1 MSKYI
6 PLPSERQGTD
16 DSFSRSPKRLTERL
30 GLRGK
35 TTKSLSESRI
45 GLLDSVDTNA
55 DSDGNYRQDKSL
67 LFENGLVENNLQESA
82 NTNKKSVENE
92 TNGIISIGNLIRG
105 KNVENSDEGILK
117 LQRKSSVIIPS
128 TGQKVKRSYSFF
140 NQTVN
145 NEAFDENEDESENE
159 NNYPGNH
166 DLLTNYNTE
175 VNAGH
180 LPTTILPPTNDSVPI
195 TTVAKRFNIKEI
207 FTWPTTKGVLKAS
220 IAYLIASIFVYCTP
234 IANLLGSSDSKH
246 LVCTTV
252 VYFPSAKTKGAML
265 QSLLFAVIAI
275 LFSFTVSVSTMSLSA
290 VYYNKDL
297 PEVCYGIDLL
307 SCCFTLGIISFAK
320 QYVNKPTF
328 NTACSL
334 AAISTISSI
343 VKEGSKD
350 GSIVPWKNLKSIFLI
365 VSIGCMCSVIVC
377 YVFHPTSAEL
387 DLKKGLIEDMDQYA
401 KLLKKISKAFL
412 TSGDVDTKEIN
423 DLMADSKKNF
433 GKLDTALEHSYYEM
447 IPFGKE
453 KEFLLLSNLVQSSKK
468 VQLSLF
474 GLKRSAEF
482 RTELLNYEKR
492 LNGYVPSNSDE
503 ILTLN
508 SFDSNKQM
516 HHNHYYPRAY
526 QPQFQ
531 SSSSFNDDTENDEDD
546 EDTNEINANIVALDS
561 KELFDLFVF
570 HLGPSMKSF
579 SFTMTEILKR
589 IPFNNNKEFKIYD
602 EVFQYNK
609 SLKLALNLFNQNH
622 EKAIGVLYEQD
633 LFKREADLDTKIDQE
648 EVAASCGNF
657 SYMLSDVC
665 KEVES
670 YLDILEEYH
679 HLQKHPSEY
688 KSFEFLKFWKYTG
701 DFLREVVFNSN
712 TESNDLQYALMKY
725 QRRRD
730 EKSDKS
736 SIGYRL
742 WSLTKFVR
750 RVDVQFG
757 FRVGV
762 GAFFIAI
769 FAYLDLTKNTFVDW
783 RGEWALVTYSIIMN
797 KSLGGTNMTVKWR
810 FIGVGI
816 GCVVAYYVWVIFSD
830 YVLLM
835 ALCGFLFSMPCFYII
850 LYWKQNNAFGRFILL
865 TYNLTI
871 LYSYTMSQKP
881 EYDLPDYDDEGGSDP
896 FVFEIAWH
904 RYVGVSLGVIWA
916 VVISLT
922 LFPNSARSRIR
933 KGLSLLW
940 LRMGLI
946 WNFGPLE
953 YSHINETNENRF
965 IGIKD
970 RKKIHDIMNELE
982 ALIKQAPMEIRLKGS
997 FPTEIYQVLLK
1008 STNRII
1014 DAFENMNSIIE
1025 FDTLVSDNEKRVLDI
1040 LKPEMNELEH
1050 RIFLIFYMLASAM
1063 KLGFPLANK
1072 PASTEHAM
1080 DRMLIKLGEIRD
1092 RNYAAKELLKNEDY
1106 IYLYSYILV
1115 SNSITN
1121 ELDVLLKS
1129 VAELYGRLSQ
1139 DDLDL

>member
-30 GLRGK
+30 GLRSN
-35 TTKSLSESRI
+35 TKKKHSSNSESII
-45 GLLDSVDTNA
+45 GLLDS
-55 DSDGNYRQDKSL
+55 SDAPPDLEGNYRQDRSVI
-67 LFENGLVENNLQESA
+67 FEDSSTVENNLPESTSA
-82 NTNKKSVENE
+82 NRKINENGN
-92 TNGIISIGNLIRG
+92 NGIISIGNFIRT
-105 KNVENSDEGILK
+105 KSVENPDEGVFK

-128 TGQKVKRSYSFF
+128 TGKKVKRSYSFF

-145 NEAFDENEDESENE
+145 NEVFDEVEDENED
-159 NNYPGNH
+159 NYTGNS
-166 DLLTNYNTE
+166 DILTNINTE
-175 VNAGH
+175 VNAGQ
-180 LPTTILPPTNDSVPI
+180 LPTVSSTAIGSTPSTKMDKRLNIND
-195 TTVAKRFNIKEI
+195 I
-207 FTWPTTKGVLKAS
+207 FTWPSTKGVLKAS
-220 IAYLIASIFVYCTP
+220 ITYLLASIFVYCTP

-265 QSLLFAVIAI
+265 QSLLFAVFAI
-275 LFSFTVSVSTMSLSA
+275 IFSFTISVSTMSLSA
-290 VYYNKDL
+290 FYYNKDL

-307 SCCFTLGIISFAK
+307 SCCITLGLISFAK

-350 GSIVPWKNLKSIFLI
+350 GSIVPWKNLQSIFLI
-365 VSIGCMCSVIVC
+365 VSVGCLCSVFIC
-377 YVFHPTSAEL
+377 YVFYRTSAEL
-387 DLKKGLIEDMDQYA
+387 DLKRGLIDDMDQYA

-412 TSGDVDTKEIN
+412 TSGDVDSKEIN

-447 IPFGKE
+447 IPFGRE
-453 KEFLLLSNLVQSSKK
+453 KEYLLLSNLVQSSKK

-482 RTELLNYEKR
+482 RTELLNYEKK
-492 LNGYVPSNSDE
+492 LNGHVPSTSDD

-508 SFDSNKQM
+508 SFDSNTQM
-516 HHNHYYPRAY
+516 HDYPRAY
-526 QPQFQ
+526 RPQSQ
-531 SSSSFNDDTENDEDD
+531 GSSSSSNDDTEDDEDD
-546 EDTNEINANIVALDS
+546 GDTNEINDNIVALDS
-561 KELFDLFVF
+561 TELFDLFVF

-622 EKAIGVLYEQD
+622 EKAIGLLYKQD

-670 YLDILEEYH
+670 YLDILEEYY
-679 HLQKHPSEY
+679 HLQTHSSEY
-688 KSFEFLKFWKYTG
+688 RSFEFLKFWKYTG
-701 DFLREVVFNSN
+701 KFLKEVVFNSN

-730 EKSDKS
+730 ERSDKF
-736 SIGYRL
+736 SIGYRI
-742 WSLTKFVR
+742 WSFTKIIR

-757 FRVGV
+757 FRVGL

-835 ALCGFLFSMPCFYII
+835 ALCGFLFSIPCFYII

-946 WNFGPLE
+946 WNSGPLE
-953 YSHINETNENRF
+953 YLHISETNENRF

-997 FPTEIYQVLLK
+997 FPTGIYQVLLK

-1025 FDTLVSDNEKRVLDI
+1025 FDTRVSDNEKRVLDI
-1040 LKPEMNELEH
+1040 LKSEMNELEH

-1092 RNYAAKELLKNEDY
+1092 RKYTAKELLKNEDY

-1115 SNSITN
+1115 SNSITH